1 MVVSN
6 LRTLSASLLFF
17 SFFVDSSFAQNDSAN
32 SVTELR
38 SDTVA
43 TVSILQSALDPA
55 MAFEL
60 ELVDD
65 QREQMSTLHKE
76 LMGLINGYGQATSGP
91 EKEALLFKLHAS
103 VDKARSET
111 DRILMPH
118 QWRRIDELKFQNG
131 LSKDKIS
138 VASYWI
144 LDPNMKKRLE
154 ISADQEGGIEQKSK
168 KLWKETQQ
176 KIQDLKAQI
185 KKVHADAQRK
195 LLEELSESQRKKYI
209 KLIGEPLVRE

>member
-1 MVVSN
+1 MMVTS
-6 LRTLSASLLFF
+6 LRTLSASLLLL
-17 SFFVDSSFAQNDSAN
+17 FFVDSSFAQNESAN

-65 QREQMSTLHKE
+65 QRKQMSELHRE

-91 EKEALLFKLHAS
+91 EKQALLFKLHAS
-103 VDKARSET
+103 ALKARSET
-111 DRILMPH
+111 DRILLPH
-118 QWRRIDELKFQNG
+118 QRRRIDELKFQNG
-131 LSKDKIS
+131 LSKDKLS

-144 LDPNMKKRLE
+144 LDPNLNKRLE
-154 ISADQEGGIEQKSK
+154 ISADQEEVVEQKSK

-176 KIQDLKAQI
+176 KIQDLRAQI
-185 KKVHADAQRK
+185 KKVHTDAQRK
-195 LLEELSESQRKKYI
+195 LLEELSQSQRKKYI
-209 KLIGEPLVRE
+209 ELIGEPLLRK